1 VQGFRVEI
9 PLGDFKLAGL
19 PIPGEQLNRRIIM
32 QNAKIVSIVSA
43 QKRTSII
50 NRYADLVVQMS
61 ALKKALDAAKDEA
74 IEALGVGDFKTADSE
89 LQINKVDRLIF
100 DQAKAKSLLTSQ
112 QLNDCFKTSSFYD
125 VRAKKV

>member
-19 PIPGEQLNRRIIM
+19 PIPGEQLNRSIIM
-32 QNAKIVSIVSA
+32 QNAKIVSIVSV

-50 NRYADLVVQMS
+50 NRYADLASQMS
-61 ALKKALDAAKDEA
+61 TLKKALDAAKDEA
-74 IEALGVGDFKTADSE
+74 IETLGVGEFATSDAE
-89 LQINKVDRLIF
+89 LVINWVSRPYF
-100 DQAKAKSLLTSQ
+100 DQAKAKGFLTPAQIAECS
-112 QLNDCFKTSSFYD
+112 KTSSFYD

>member
-9 PLGDFKLAGL
+9 PLGDSPLAGL

-32 QNAKIVSIVSA
+32 QNAKIVSIVSV

-50 NRYADLVVQMS
+50 NRYADLASQMS
-61 ALKKALDAAKDEA
+61 TLKKALDAAKEEA
-74 IEALGVGDFKTADSE
+74 IDALGVGEFATADAE
-89 LQINKVDRLIF
+89 LVINWVSRPYF
-100 DQAKAKSLLTSQ
+100 DQTKAKGLLTPA
-112 QLNDCFKTSSFYD
+112 QLAECSKTSSFYD